1 MITDMLKAML
11 EAVLV
16 LIFTGPTPQ
25 LRNGDAQ
32 VPRLQAGGSIKL
44 SAALTH
50 NRTNVETRQ
59 GHQALRHLSG
69 IDAPSC
75 VGSYTGNHLPVD
87 TNQLT
92 QCHMSRQCSVIFLF
106 SRGFVN

>member
-1 MITDMLKAML
+1 MITDMLEAML

-16 LIFTGPTPQ
+16 LIFTGSTQ

-50 NRTNVETRQ
+50 NRTNVETR
-59 GHQALRHLSG
+59 
-69 IDAPSC
+69 
-75 VGSYTGNHLPVD
+75 
-87 TNQLT
+87 
-92 QCHMSRQCSVIFLF
+92 
-106 SRGFVN
+106 